1 MEIIKLI
8 SNINPIS
15 VPGLITLTEK
25 NKNNNVEPFE
35 IIEDDNFEFLGLII
49 TVLCCI
55 LALYINY
62 IQLKCYCGDYI
73 KYLLVGLFYCCC
85 PLCAV
90 PYIFYQYFVK
100 NCGRGQIGLPI

>member
-1 MEIIKLI
+1 MNFINLI
-8 SNINPIS
+8 SDINPIS
-15 VPGLITLTEK
+15 VPGLLKITE
-25 NKNNNVEPFE
+25 NKNDNIEPFTP
-35 IIEDDNFEFLGLII
+35 DLGNFGIFGLII
-49 TVLCCI
+49 PCLCCV

-62 IQLKCYCGDYI
+62 IQLKCYCGDYM

-90 PYIFYQYFVK
+90 PYIFYQYFGK